1 MLATPFTGDSMPIDA
16 DTEKELDDLFASLDL
31 ERV

>member
-1 MLATPFTGDSMPIDA
+1 MLPAPFTGDSMPIDV
-16 DTEKELDDLFASLDL
+16 DTEKELGELFASLDL